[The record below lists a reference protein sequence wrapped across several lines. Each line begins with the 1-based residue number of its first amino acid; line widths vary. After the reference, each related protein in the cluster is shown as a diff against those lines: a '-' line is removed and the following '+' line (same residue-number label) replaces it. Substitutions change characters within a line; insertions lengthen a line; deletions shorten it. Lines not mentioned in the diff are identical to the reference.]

1 VSNND
6 SIHFLKYNPSF
17 ACVKT
22 VTQTTTD
29 RTMEPRSGIW
39 GKRGV
44 NNPTSFRTIGIKE
57 QSRVE
62 DWARGNVLEIE
73 RADHKAGDTV
83 RAYNLRSTPNLAD
96 KETRARTVKGRINSQ
111 DNEVQSKRGAWGTS
125 QYKNP

>member
-1 VSNND
+1 
-6 SIHFLKYNPSF
+6 
-17 ACVKT
+17 
-22 VTQTTTD
+22 
-29 RTMEPRSGIW
+29 MEPRSGIW

-44 NNPTSFRTIGIKE
+44 NNPRSFRTIGIKE

-96 KETRARTVKGRINSQ
+96 KETRARTVKGRITSQ
-111 DNEVQSKRGAWGTS
+111 DNEVQSKRGAWGAS
-125 QYKNP
+125 QYKKP